1 MTEKH
6 ASEFLSTGHK
16 KSTGISN
23 WKQAHFRVTYG
34 QCSDGAHNL
43 AADSS

>member
-6 ASEFLSTGHK
+6 ASEFLFIGHK
-16 KSTGISN
+16 TSTGISN
-23 WKQAHFRVTYG
+23 RKQAHFRVTYG
-34 QCSDGAHNL
+34 QFSDGAHNL